1 MYRVALTG
9 NIASGKST
17 VAELWRRHG
26 AALIDAD
33 VLAREAV
40 TPGSAALERIGAR
53 FGPGVIGP
61 DGALDRDALRSI
73 VFADEGA
80 RCDLEAIVHPEVARL
95 RVERE
100 AELERAGAAVVVNVI
115 PLLFETGMDRAFD
128 EVVLVDAP
136 EAQRLVRLVER
147 RGMDEE
153 EARRMIDA
161 QMPAAEKRPRADT
174 VIDNGGTLDELEANA
189 LAVWTAILERA
200 SA

>member
-61 DGALDRDALRSI
+61 DAALDRDALRSI

>member
-189 LAVWTAILERA
+189 LAAWTAILERA